1 MDDLLFLSQRIPYP
15 PTKGEKI
22 RHLQILHYLRNHF
35 RVYLGC
41 FIDDPLDWQHVE
53 TVRKLCEECYFA
65 RLRPRFARLA
75 SLRGLVGNDPLSLPY
90 FHHGGLAKWSSGII
104 ERRRPAVAVVC
115 SSVMA
120 QYVVDGDGRPGRLV
134 PGRLVIDYCDV
145 DSDKWRQYAG
155 MRRGA
160 MRWIYARES
169 RTLLDFDRRVGAACD
184 TGVFAT
190 GSEAALFSRL
200 APELAGKISV
210 VSNGVDASYFSPS
223 HVFANPYAA
232 KSVVFTGTMNY
243 WPNVD
248 AVTWFADRVFPRVR
262 RQIPDL
268 QFYVVGSNPSPAVA
282 RLAGREG
289 IVVTGRVDDVRPYL
303 AHAAAV
309 VVPLRIANG
318 VQNKV
323 LEAMAMARPVVA
335 TTRALAGVDVD
346 QEREVIVAEP
356 DAKALAA
363 ALVAALARDDLAA
376 MGMRARARML
386 KSYDW
391 DINMA
396 ALAPLLGIAAW
407 HGAASPTDTQDRKL
421 A

>member
-22 RHLQILHYLRNHF
+22 RHLQILRYLRRHF
-35 RVYLGC
+35 YVYLGC
-41 FIDDPLDWQHVE
+41 FVDDPVDWQHIE
-53 TVRKLCEECYFA
+53 TIRELCEECYFA
-65 RLRPRFARLA
+65 PLRPGLARLA
-75 SLRGLVGNDPLSLPY
+75 SLRGLAGNDPLTRPY
-90 FHHGGLAKWSSGII
+90 FHHRGLAKWVSGII
-104 ERRRPAVAVVC
+104 ERRRPAAAVVC

-120 QYVVDGDGRPGRLV
+120 QYVVGGAGRPRRL
-134 PGRLVIDYCDV
+134 LIDYCDV

-169 RTLLDFDRRVGAACD
+169 RTLLDFDRRIGAGCD
-184 TGVFAT
+184 VGVFAT

-200 APELAGKISV
+200 APELAGKIAV
-210 VSNGVDASYFSPS
+210 VSNGVDAAYFSPN
-223 HVFANPYAA
+223 HPFANPYAA

-268 QFYVVGSNPSPAVA
+268 QFYVVGSNPSPAVV
-282 RLAGREG
+282 RLADREG

-363 ALVAALARDDLAA
+363 ALVSALARDDLAA